1 MSDLER
7 NAADEL
13 LFATGRLVGEDDQL
27 LQETAERL
35 ARGESV
41 DLDALRERPTVSD
54 EELDGLGELAAPL
67 DDAFIGALTRSIASE
82 EDGAASRV
90 PSSAGVAASTSEP
103 AGAQV
108 ISLASRRARTGWIA
122 GSLSAAAA
130 AALLWWTGGG
140 VVDGPADAG
149 LYRLE
154 LANAPK
160 AVRGRDSAEQPGLP
174 GARLELETDARVQ
187 WILRPGQAVSS
198 PVSLTAELLE
208 EGAARELAAPCVS
221 HETSP
226 SGVVRVDLRLDAC
239 DWASAAG
246 QRELRLTVSFDDEV
260 TAEPA
265 QAFPVSLTLV
275 KAP

>member
-41 DLDALRERPTVSD
+41 DLDALRERPTLSD
-54 EELDGLGELAAPL
+54 EELNGIGELAAPL
-67 DDAFIGALTRSIASE
+67 DDAFIGALTRSIAGE

-90 PSSAGVAASTSEP
+90 PSSADVAASTSEP

-149 LYRLE
+149 TGSSSRTRPRRSVGATARSSRASPAPRLSSRRTR
-154 LANAPK
+154 ACSGSSVQNRRCRAP
-160 AVRGRDSAEQPGLP
+160 
-174 GARLELETDARVQ
+174 
-187 WILRPGQAVSS
+187 
-198 PVSLTAELLE
+198 
-208 EGAARELAAPCVS
+208 
-221 HETSP
+221 
-226 SGVVRVDLRLDAC
+226 
-239 DWASAAG
+239 
-246 QRELRLTVSFDDEV
+246 
-260 TAEPA
+260 
-265 QAFPVSLTLV
+265 
-275 KAP
+275 